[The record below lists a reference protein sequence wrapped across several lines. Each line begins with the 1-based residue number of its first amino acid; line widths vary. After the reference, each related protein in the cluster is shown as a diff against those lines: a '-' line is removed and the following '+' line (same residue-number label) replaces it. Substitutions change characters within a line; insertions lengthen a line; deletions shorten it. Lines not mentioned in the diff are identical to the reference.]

1 MATILIVDDDRALRR
16 AIATALTDLGH
27 EAAEAGDGEAA
38 LAWLSRRHADAV
50 LLDLRMPGMDGM
62 DVLRRI
68 RAEPTPPPV
77 AVLTAVPTSD
87 NTIEAM
93 RLGAVDHLA
102 KPIGRDGLQALLS
115 RMLPAVDAAPAGASS
130 VDAREGDLVG
140 SSAVMREVQKSI
152 GMLADSDATVL
163 LLGETGTGKEVVARA
178 IHCHGRRAQ
187 APFVPVNCA
196 AIPAELLE
204 SLLFGHVRGAFT
216 GAVADRAG
224 SFRDA
229 QGGTLFLDEIG
240 DMDLAMQAKL
250 LRSLQERVVTPVG
263 GRPVPIDVRVIAATH
278 RDLPQAVRDGKF
290 REDLFYRLGVVPVA
304 LPPLRERLADII
316 PLAEHFLALSAGG
329 GQAKRL
335 TAGAAARLLAHP
347 WPGNVREL
355 LNAMKRA
362 STLGRRPIIAAE
374 DLAFLA
380 TFGIQAAEPADMAD
394 WLAGTLPE
402 VVARVEIEL
411 IRRALA
417 SCGGNRAQAAERLGI
432 RRQLLYQKLE
442 RYGLAVSPNGTGDVP
457 EADLTFAPK

>member
-1 MATILIVDDDRALRR
+1 MATVLIVDDDHALRR

-27 EAAEAGDGEAA
+27 EAAEAGDGETA
-38 LAWLSRRHADAV
+38 LAWLLRHSADAV

-68 RAEPTPPPV
+68 RAKPDPPPV

-102 KPIGRDGLQALLS
+102 KPIGREGLQALLS
-115 RMLPAVDAAPAGASS
+115 RMLPAVDAAPSGPGATG
-130 VDAREGDLVG
+130 AREGDLVG
-140 SSAVMREVQKSI
+140 SSAAMREVQKSI

-178 IHCHGRRAQ
+178 IHRHGSRAK
-187 APFVPVNCA
+187 APFMPVNCA

-250 LRSLQERVVTPVG
+250 LRVLQEHVVTPVG

-278 RDLPQAVRDGKF
+278 RDLLQAVRDGRF
-290 REDLFYRLGVVPVA
+290 REDLYYRLGVVPVA

-316 PLAEHFLALSAGG
+316 PLAEHFLALSADRGP
-329 GQAKRL
+329 AKRL
-335 TAGAAARLLAHP
+335 SADAAARLLTHP
-347 WPGNVREL
+347 WRGNVREL

-362 STLGRRPIIAAE
+362 STLVRQPNISAG

-380 TFGIQAAEPADMAD
+380 TPDLHAEEPADTAER
-394 WLAGTLPE
+394 LTGTMPE
-402 VVARVEIEL
+402 AVERVEREM
-411 IRRALA
+411 IRRALLA
-417 SCGGNRAQAAERLGI
+417 SGGNRAQAAERLGI

-442 RYGLAVSPNGTGDVP
+442 KYGLVSPHGTEDVP
-457 EADLTFAPK
+457 DADSIVAPQ